1 MKVVRI
7 YTGSDQQSQFE
18 DLDIPYS
25 QSHIGGLTAP
35 ATAHTVF
42 FRDTALGGPEVY
54 DFHVAPRR
62 QFVIHLAGRVE
73 IEVGDGTK
81 RQFGVGDVLLADD
94 TTGQGHISREVQ
106 GPRVQVFVTLPAELD
121 LGPWGAKA

>member
-7 YTGSDQQSQFE
+7 YTGADAQSHFE
-18 DLDIPYS
+18 NLDIPYN

-35 ATAHTVF
+35 VTAETVF
-42 FRDTALGGPEVY
+42 FRDTAMGGPEVY

-62 QFVIHLAGRVE
+62 QFVIHLAGQVE
-73 IEVGDGTK
+73 IECGDGTK

-94 TTGQGHISREVQ
+94 TTGQGHISREIQ
-106 GPRVQVFVTLPAELD
+106 GPRVQIFVTLPGDLD
-121 LGPWGAKA
+121 LAPWGAR